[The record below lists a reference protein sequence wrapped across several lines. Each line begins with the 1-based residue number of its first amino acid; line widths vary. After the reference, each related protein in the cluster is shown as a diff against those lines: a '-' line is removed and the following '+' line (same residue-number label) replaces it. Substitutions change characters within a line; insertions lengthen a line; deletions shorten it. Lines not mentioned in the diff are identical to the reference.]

1 MIQIK
6 WDWIFPNYFQEL
18 EDDKESKE
26 TAEVHQK
33 LFEVSLSN
41 ENMDHILS
49 NNDLVAGNVNLVRL
63 TDIIKE
69 WFVKGDLGLSE
80 RGFR

>member
-6 WDWIFPNYFQEL
+6 RDWIFPNYFQEL

-26 TAEVHQK
+26 TAEVNQK

-41 ENMDHILS
+41 DNMDHILS
-49 NNDLVAGNVNLVRL
+49 NNYDLVAGIML
-63 TDIIKE
+63 T
-69 WFVKGDLGLSE
+69 
-80 RGFR
+80 